1 MNKRADI
8 LDKANCWNVINYNK
22 KNPAGII
29 WANVMNNIHR
39 DLNDKTFNRPYTIEQ
54 LNICIET
61 GYLANTGCKNTYTE
75 YFTKDNL
82 PNDCTIHE
90 GEPLDKVDSAVRNTT
105 QSYTISQNT
114 VVQVID
120 DIKATWDEI
129 KGNQDK
135 IEEKTTQIINE
146 IQKANS
152 N

>member
-1 MNKRADI
+1 MQ
-8 LDKANCWNVINYNK
+8 
-22 KNPAGII
+22 
-29 WANVMNNIHR
+29 
-39 DLNDKTFNRPYTIEQ
+39 TIEQ

-61 GYLANTGCKNTYTE
+61 GCLANTGCKNTYTE

-82 PNDCTIHE
+82 PNDCTIHK

-146 IQKANS
+146 IQKSNS